1 MFPASYSRLLRT
13 PDVPW
18 ALATSLI
25 ARLPQGM
32 VGLAVVLLV
41 QARTGSFAAAGLV
54 SAAYVTGAAI
64 GGPVL
69 ARLSDR
75 VGPRPVLLPAAV
87 LCAAASVVLGLLD
100 TDRVPVL
107 LGLAAVAGLGTPPV
121 TTIARALWPR
131 LLPDEERLT
140 AMYALEATTQELTYI
155 AGPALVTGLVALAA
169 PGAAVAASGLLA
181 LTGTVL
187 FLAGAAGRRRPAG
200 TATGGRDVRALWPA
214 FAAGLLIAATFSGV
228 EVAVVAAVD
237 ARGIPAAA
245 GVLLAGWS
253 LGSLAGGLLAGARPV
268 AVPPERLLPRLLL
281 LVAAAHALLA
291 FLPAPYGLGA
301 GLALAGATVAPAMA
315 QLYALVQRQAPAAG
329 RTEAFAWLATSF
341 LAGGAAGA
349 ALSGTL
355 ADAAP
360 PAAAFL
366 AAAALPALAGALLV
380 AGARHPVA
388 VART

>member
-1 MFPASYSRLLRT
+1 MLPASYRRLLRT

-18 ALATSLI
+18 SLGTSLI

-32 VGLAVVLLV
+32 VGLALVLLV
-41 QARTGSFAAAGLV
+41 QSRTGSFAAAGLV
-54 SAAYVTGAAI
+54 SAAYVAGAAV
-64 GGPVL
+64 GGPLL

-87 LCAAASVVLGLLD
+87 LCATASVVLGWLD
-100 TDRVPVL
+100 TDRVAVL
-107 LGLAAVAGLGTPPV
+107 LGLAAVAGVGTPPI

-155 AGPALVTGLVALAA
+155 AGPSLVTGLVALAA

-181 LTGTVL
+181 LAGTVL
-187 FLAGAAGRRRPAG
+187 FLSGAAGRRRPVEAG
-200 TATGGRDVRALWPA
+200 AGGRDVRGLWPA

-268 AVPPERLLPRLLL
+268 DLPPERLLPRLLL
-281 LVAAAHALLA
+281 LVTAAHAALA
-291 FLPAPYGLGA
+291 FLPAPYGLGL
-301 GLALAGATVAPAMA
+301 GLAVAGGTVAPAMA
-315 QLYALVQRQAPAAG
+315 QLYALVQRWAPAGG
-329 RTEAFAWLATSF
+329 RTEAFAWLATAF
-341 LAGGAAGA
+341 LGGGAAGA

-360 PAAAFL
+360 PAVAFL
-366 AAAALPALAGALLV
+366 AAAALPALAGGLLAA
-380 AGARHPVA
+380 AGRLQPVPARA
-388 VART
+388 